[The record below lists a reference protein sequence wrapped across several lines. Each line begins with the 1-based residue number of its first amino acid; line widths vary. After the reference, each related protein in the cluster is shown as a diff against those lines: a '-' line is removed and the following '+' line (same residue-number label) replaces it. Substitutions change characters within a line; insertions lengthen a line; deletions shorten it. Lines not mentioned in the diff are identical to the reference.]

1 MLLENK
7 IAVVTGASQG
17 IGRATALVLAEA
29 GATVAVLARQVDKLN
44 SLRAEI
50 EALGRRAVVIQCDV
64 SLGDDIKRAF
74 EQVVKELTRVDILV
88 NNAGITR
95 DGLLMRM
102 KTEDWDAVLATNLT
116 SVFRTT
122 QEALKLMVRQRYGR
136 IINITSIV
144 AQSGNAG
151 QANYVAAKAGV
162 IGFTKAIAQEVASRQ
177 ITVNAVAPGFVDTAM
192 TAGLPEAVK
201 QKLLEMIPLKRMG
214 TDREIACAVK
224 FLASDEAA
232 YITGQV
238 LGVNGGMYM

>member
-17 IGRATALVLAEA
+17 IGRAIALVLAEA
-29 GATVAVLARQVDKLN
+29 GATVAVLARQVEKLN
-44 SLRAEI
+44 SLRGEI
-50 EALGRRAVVIQCDV
+50 EALERRAIVIQCDV
-64 SLGDDIKRAF
+64 SSGDDIKRAF
-74 EQVVKELTRVDILV
+74 EQVTKELTRVDILV

-95 DGLLMRM
+95 DGLVLRM
-102 KTEDWDAVLATNLT
+102 KSEDWDAVLATNLT

-122 QEALKLMVRQRYGR
+122 QEALKLMIRQRYGR
-136 IINITSIV
+136 IINITSVV

-151 QANYVAAKAGV
+151 QANYVAAKAGI

-192 TAGLPEAVK
+192 TAVLPEAVK
-201 QKLLEMIPLKRMG
+201 QKLLEIIPLKRMG